1 MPAPQKIALSEKT
14 AYFASAS
21 NVGLFQGPR
30 GTVLIDSGNDAES
43 GRKLLQALKAEDRT
57 LAAVVLTHSNADHMG
72 GAAFLAS
79 RTGAPIYSSRMEAAF
94 CADPVLEPSFLWG
107 GCPPPELR
115 GKFFMAPACTA
126 RRLEDEPQLPEALA
140 GMSVIDLPGH
150 YFGQRG
156 FLAEDV
162 LFAGDALFGPE
173 SIAKHPLF
181 FVYDFAA
188 FLASLDR
195 IQALAPR
202 IVLPSHGRPTED
214 VTGICAANRTALQ
227 ETVLAVRD
235 ACAAG
240 GTADDILAGVADRYH
255 IALDWAQY
263 GLIGSTVRSCLVYL
277 RERGELSA
285 DFEEGHLVWRRK

>member
-1 MPAPQKIALSEKT
+1 MPALQKITLGGNT

-21 NVGLFQGPR
+21 NVGLYQGPR

-43 GRKLLQALKAEDRT
+43 GRKLLQALKAEERT

-79 RTGAPIYSSRMEAAF
+79 RSGAPIYSSRMEAAF

-107 GCPPPELR
+107 GCPPKELR
-115 GKFFMAPACTA
+115 GKFFMATPCAA
-126 RRLEDEPQLPEALA
+126 RRLEEQEALPEELA

-188 FLASLDR
+188 FFASLDR

-202 IVLPSHGRPTED
+202 IVLPSHGAPTQD
-214 VTGICAANRTALQ
+214 TTGICAANRSALQ
-227 ETVLAVRD
+227 TSVRAVRD

-240 GTADDILAGVADRYH
+240 GIADEILVRVADKYG
-255 IALDWAQY
+255 ITLDWAQY
-263 GLIGSTVRSCLVYL
+263 ALVGSTVRSCLVYL
-277 RERGELSA
+277 REQGELTA
-285 DFEEGHLVWRRK
+285 GFEEGRLVWRRV